1 MFFNYWT
8 LALLNPNLD
17 NNFVPVS
24 ALASVTAV
32 TGAGLLAGLVPKTVL
47 GLAVVTAAVSLASR
61 K

>member
-1 MFFNYWT
+1 